1 MTNNTNPNATQNAN
15 QNTSKKSNNKNFKRN
30 VVAAAGVATV
40 LSLALATPSFAH
52 PSVKGSVAKASKAAA
67 SAPRVAAAMATVS
80 ATITGVP
87 TTVTDAH
94 AAEHGARFVVYPLA
108 ADATSAPATQPTT
121 GGHPIGIRGGT
132 LTNGVL
138 TGNLGLKGGAA
149 GTTTKLAIY
158 PTSGG
163 SAIFATVTVDAAGV
177 ATAVTSGALTATFD
191 ATLKEP
197 ALGEGK
203 SPKGDR
209 SSRHGQG
216 PKGDRGSENRGAGD
230 RAPGA
235 MDDRGA
241 GDRGSENRG
250 AGDRAPRAGVAAT
263 ANVPADGK
271 TYSIRITET
280 FEDGVAVTTPEAK
293 TGPALTGSGALAIK
307 LPLGKGDTYKVELV
321 AADGTVIGTTTVV
334 VAADGTVATPITLG

>member
-1 MTNNTNPNATQNAN
+1 MTNNTT
-15 QNTSKKSNNKNFKRN
+15 KKSTNKNFKRN
-30 VVAAAGVATV
+30 AIAAAGVATV

-52 PSVKGSVAKASKAAA
+52 PSVKGSVAKAAKSST
-67 SAPRVAAAMATVS
+67 SAPRVDAAMATVS
-80 ATITGVP
+80 ATISGVP

-94 AAEHGARFVVYPLA
+94 AAEHGARFVVYKLA
-108 ADATSAPATQPTT
+108 ADATAAPATQPTT
-121 GGHPIGIRGGT
+121 GGKPVGIRGGT

-163 SAIFATVTVDAAGV
+163 TAVFATVTVDAAGV
-177 ATAVTSGALTATFD
+177 ATAVTSSALTATFD
-191 ATLKEP
+191 ATLKAP
-197 ALGEGK
+197 AMGEGK
-203 SPKGDR
+203 
-209 SSRHGQG
+209 G
-216 PKGDRGSENRGAGD
+216 PKGDRGGRHGD
-230 RAPGA
+230 K
-235 MDDRGA
+235 
-241 GDRGSENRG
+241 GDFGTR
-250 AGDRAPRAGVAAT
+250 GVAAT

-280 FEDGVAVTTPEAK
+280 FEDGVAVATPESK
-293 TGPALTGSGALAIK
+293 TGPALTGTGALSIK

-334 VAADGTVATPITLG
+334 VAADGTVVTPITLG

>member
-1 MTNNTNPNATQNAN
+1 MTKTQN
-15 QNTSKKSNNKNFKRN
+15 SSEKSTNKNFKRN
-30 VVAAAGVATV
+30 VVAAASVATV

-52 PSVKGSVAKASKAAA
+52 PSIKGSVAKFAKSAT

-94 AAEHGARFVVYPLA
+94 AAEHGARFVVYKLA

-132 LTNGVL
+132 LTDGVL
-138 TGNLGLKGGAA
+138 TGKLGLKGGAV

-163 SAIFATVTVDAAGV
+163 SPIFATVTVDASGV

-191 ATLKEP
+191 ATLKAP
-197 ALGEGK
+197 AFGEGK
-203 SPKGDR
+203 
-209 SSRHGQG
+209 G
-216 PKGDRGSENRGAGD
+216 PKGDRGERHGERHGDSREGNRGSRD
-230 RAPGA
+230 ESESQSE
-235 MDDRGA
+235 RG
-241 GDRGSENRG
+241 
-250 AGDRAPRAGVAAT
+250 PRNGIAAT
-263 ANVPADGK
+263 VNVPADGK

-280 FEDGVAVTTPEAK
+280 FEDGVAVTNPEAK

-334 VAADGTVATPITLG
+334 VTADGTVATPITLG

>member
-1 MTNNTNPNATQNAN
+1 MTMNPT
-15 QNTSKKSNNKNFKRN
+15 KKSSNKNFKRN

-52 PSVKGSVAKASKAAA
+52 PSVKGSVAKADKSST

-94 AAEHGARFVVYPLA
+94 GAEHGARFVVYKLA
-108 ADATSAPATQPTT
+108 ADATAAPATQPTT

-163 SAIFATVTVDAAGV
+163 SPIFATVTVDSAGV

-191 ATLKEP
+191 ATLKAP
-197 ALGEGK
+197 AMGEGK

-209 SSRHGQG
+209 GGRHGSG
-216 PKGDRGSENRGAGD
+216 HKGDHASKDLGDLDLNRGI
-230 RAPGA
+230 
-235 MDDRGA
+235 
-241 GDRGSENRG
+241 
-250 AGDRAPRAGVAAT
+250 AAT
-263 ANVPADGK
+263 AA
-271 TYSIRITET
+271 
-280 FEDGVAVTTPEAK
+280 AK
-293 TGPALTGSGALAIK
+293 
-307 LPLGKGDTYKVELV
+307 
-321 AADGTVIGTTTVV
+321 
-334 VAADGTVATPITLG
+334 ITLG

>member
-1 MTNNTNPNATQNAN
+1 MIKNTS
-15 QNTSKKSNNKNFKRN
+15 QNTAKRDSSKNFKRN
-30 VVAAAGVATV
+30 VVAAASVATV

-52 PSVKGSVAKASKAAA
+52 PSVKGSVSKASKASA

-94 AAEHGARFVVYPLA
+94 VAEHGARFVIYPLA
-108 ADATSAPATQPTT
+108 ADATLAPATQPTT

-132 LTNGVL
+132 LTDGVL
-138 TGNLGLKGGAA
+138 TGKLGLKGGAA

-163 SAIFATVTVDAAGV
+163 SAIFATVTVDANGV

-197 ALGEGK
+197 AHGDGK

-209 SSRHGQG
+209 GERHGQG
-216 PKGDRGSENRGAGD
+216 PMGDQGERHGQGPMGDRGERHGQGPMGDQGPGDRGS
-230 RAPGA
+230 
-235 MDDRGA
+235 
-241 GDRGSENRG
+241 
-250 AGDRAPRAGVAAT
+250 GDRAPRAGVAAT
-263 ANVPADGK
+263 ANVPTDGK
-271 TYSIRITET
+271 NYSIRITET

>member
-1 MTNNTNPNATQNAN
+1 MTKTQN
-15 QNTSKKSNNKNFKRN
+15 SSEKSTNKNFKRN
-30 VVAAAGVATV
+30 VVAAASVATV

-52 PSVKGSVAKASKAAA
+52 PSIKGSVAKLAKSAT

-87 TTVTDAH
+87 TTVADAH
-94 AAEHGARFVVYPLA
+94 AAEHGARFVVYKLA

-132 LTNGVL
+132 LTDGVL
-138 TGNLGLKGGAA
+138 TGKLGLKGGAA

-163 SAIFATVTVDAAGV
+163 SPIFATVTVDASGV

-191 ATLKEP
+191 ATLKAP
-197 ALGEGK
+197 AFGEGK

-209 SSRHGQG
+209 GERHGDSREG
-216 PKGDRGSENRGAGD
+216 NRGS
-230 RAPGA
+230 
-235 MDDRGA
+235 
-241 GDRGSENRG
+241 
-250 AGDRAPRAGVAAT
+250 RAGIAAT
-263 ANVPADGK
+263 VNVPADGK

-280 FEDGVAVTTPEAK
+280 FEDGVAVTNPEAK

-334 VAADGTVATPITLG
+334 VTADGTVATPITLG

>member
-1 MTNNTNPNATQNAN
+1 MTKNSEIN
-15 QNTSKKSNNKNFKRN
+15 SIEKSTNKNFKRN
-30 VVAAAGVATV
+30 AFAAAGVATV

-52 PSVKGSVAKASKAAA
+52 QSAKGSVAKAAKSST

-94 AAEHGARFVVYPLA
+94 AAEHGARFVVYKLA
-108 ADATSAPATQPTT
+108 ADATAAPATQPTT
-121 GGHPIGIRGGT
+121 GGHPVGIRGGT
-132 LTNGVL
+132 LANGAL
-138 TGNLGLKGGAA
+138 TGTIGLKGGAA

-163 SAIFATVTVDAAGV
+163 SPIFATVTVDAAGV

-191 ATLKEP
+191 ATLKAP
-197 ALGEGK
+197 AMGEGK

-209 SSRHGQG
+209 SGRHGS
-216 PKGDRGSENRGAGD
+216 GSEGF
-230 RAPGA
+230 
-235 MDDRGA
+235 
-241 GDRGSENRG
+241 GSLNIG
-250 AGDRAPRAGVAAT
+250 LKAGVAAT
-263 ANVPADGK
+263 VTVPADGK

-280 FEDGVAVTTPEAK
+280 FEDGVAITTPESK
-293 TGPALTGSGALAIK
+293 TGPALTGTGALSIK